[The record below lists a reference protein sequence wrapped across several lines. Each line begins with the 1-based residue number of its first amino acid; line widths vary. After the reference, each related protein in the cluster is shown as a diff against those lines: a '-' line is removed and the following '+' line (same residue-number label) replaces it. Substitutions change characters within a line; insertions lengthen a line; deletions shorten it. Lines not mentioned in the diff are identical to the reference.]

1 MNITTFSPPFRIVGG
16 YFICGFIF
24 LLLSAASFLKAD
36 FGAIQAPQTA
46 SFFHVF
52 LLGFVISIIIGAL
65 YQLTSVI
72 IQKEFFTVKFAFLN
86 LLAYGA
92 GVALLS
98 AGLLLSSIPLMH
110 AGGAVL
116 LLSLFYFTICYALS
130 FIGTPK
136 WSFPAVALA
145 ISAAFLAV
153 GISLGFALVLALSGV
168 EIFGVYFSEI
178 LSYHIYFVLGFVFFV
193 IVGAACVL
201 LPMFSLAHDL
211 SFALAKASLALYLLA
226 GLFLLKD
233 FGIFIA
239 FAALASFAA
248 QAIYILARRVRK
260 AIDYWNL
267 NIYISLA
274 ALGFSAV
281 FWIADR
287 ADVAAFWLLYGFLFA
302 FIVAHLYKIAPF
314 LIWYHYVS
322 PFVGKRKTPMLEDMI
337 IKKIAYAAC
346 VPNILALA
354 CASFGAL
361 TPAVILQA
369 ASIILV
375 LINTVNIFNYIKF
388 GEEK

>member
-86 LLAYGA
+86 LFAYAA

-110 AGGAVL
+110 AGGGVL

-168 EIFGVYFSEI
+168 EVFGVYFSEI

-226 GLFLLKD
+226 GPFLLKD

-267 NIYISLA
+267 NVYISLV
-274 ALGFSAV
+274 ALGFS
-281 FWIADR
+281 
-287 ADVAAFWLLYGFLFA
+287 AAFWLLYGFLFA

-322 PFVGKRKTPMLEDMI
+322 PFVGKRKIPMLEDMI

-346 VPNILALA
+346 VPNVLALA